1 MAAAR
6 AMLTGYEAA
15 STSLHL
21 KAKPRSTSLARPY
34 RPQDWRRE
42 AVGRPAQQGSRL
54 RLVLD
59 PKHCAPASPTDSPNC
74 RPKGV
79 GTEARRQNDTSLTA
93 ECGPARPR
101 AWLEAGPGGD
111 AYTIAGAWGGQD
123 SLTGALSRPLFF
135 LRTAASREPAAE
147 TRWVPEC
154 RADSAVGGSHRRRIA
169 DAVRGVTVC
178 CLNSTAQKRHP
189 WRRAQDPRSG
199 TLGSLSA
206 AQLSE
211 APRSPAGASQV
222 NTTGTCGCLMD
233 PQLLDD
239 AGSALNSPDAASMS
253 LLCIGSHAGHH
264 TMQWHRSAD
273 PSAKARHPVT
283 RRSHRPQHMHRQIHD
298 QT

>member
-1 MAAAR
+1 
-6 AMLTGYEAA
+6 MLTGYEAA

-154 RADSAVGGSHRRRIA
+154 RADSAVGGSHRLRIV
-169 DAVRGVTVC
+169 DAVRRVTVC

-189 WRRAQDPRSG
+189 WRRALDPRSG
-199 TLGSLSA
+199 TLGSLCA
-206 AQLSE
+206 AQLSV
-211 APRSPAGASQV
+211 APGSPAGASQV
-222 NTTGTCGCLMD
+222 NTTARVDAADTQIRRDRPNGSTAARIACMM
-233 PQLLDD
+233 PALL
-239 AGSALNSPDAASMS
+239 SIALNAASMS
-253 LLCIGSHAGHH
+253 LLCIGSHARHN
-264 TMQWHRSAD
+264 TMQYRC
-273 PSAKARHPVT
+273 
-283 RRSHRPQHMHRQIHD
+283 
-298 QT
+298 